1 MDPLLKKLI
10 DDLPAPKKELNEK
23 RLRRIREYMPVP
35 NDHVVL
41 WADMLSFGGYP
52 AGVVITDRA
61 MIVKATRDEV
71 KAQNAEA
78 KKRGKSTG
86 EKQPKVKT
94 IYRMIPWE
102 YYSPDDYEVVAVAH
116 GRKGTRYVIKS
127 TGEPIAQ
134 FGSSD
139 LYRLFSEYK
148 AGVEEQRAIADAI
161 VENATFS
168 AIDSLNVEGVM
179 FNAAYGA
186 DQTKTGHGIYAEEA
200 GAILDKIHGEQ
211 STVVGRDNA
220 KNGPDKIV
228 NAAPVQCKYCKT
240 ANASVNTCFRTN
252 PTTGLKEFR
261 YFDLSDSPMKI
272 EVASDQYA
280 QAIEYMKARITEG
293 SVKGVSD
300 PNAAYDIIRKGRLS
314 YAQARN
320 LAKAGN
326 IDSIRFDAATGAVT
340 CLSALGISAVV
351 TFAQVMWSTK
361 DPKKAARYAI
371 VAGLKVYG
379 LSFAGGII
387 ASQISRTGLMNA
399 VRPMATNLSRSLSPK
414 TVQAIINSFRALAGK
429 KAIYGAAAQKSFAKF
444 LGSNL
449 VTEGIMFVVFAVPD
463 TYKLLEGR
471 VSGAQYTKNM
481 ASLLLSFAG
490 AIVGTALAGRVI
502 GRTVGSIAGPKG
514 AAIGMGGGLVVG
526 GIAGGATKAVGD
538 MIHEDDGVITT
549 RMFNAVLINVIM
561 DYMLSEQ
568 EQSRLIEMLD
578 ADSKPLRKL
587 QENILKTETQEK
599 AIRQYLEPKAE
610 SIIAAR
616 KTISEEDE
624 ADLEENMTAIILDGE
639 LNDEM

>member
-240 ANASVNTCFRTN
+240 ANASVNACFRTN

-490 AIVGTALAGRVI
+490 AIGGTALAGRVI

-538 MIHEDDGVITT
+538 MIHEDDSVITT

-587 QENILKTETQEK
+587 QESILKTETQEK